1 MSTLIATLIALPFVF
16 ILLILIFAFLIPVVA
31 LIDILSS
38 KFDGND
44 GLLMALIVIFIPFGA
59 ILYFFIAPSRKLRN

>member
-1 MSTLIATLIALPFVF
+1 MSTLIATLIALPIVF
-16 ILLILIFAFLIPVVA
+16 LIMILIFAFLIPVIA

-38 KFDGND
+38 KFEGND